1 MNADDFRQWGTLFF
15 TYIPVPASQSIPIPT
30 QSIEVRVTYF
40 GIISSKNEK
49 QQEYMKILL
58 GNVKYGIETFIISN
72 CIFGLFYIKK
82 KVVDRCV
89 IVIV

>member
-40 GIISSKNEK
+40 GIISYQVEK
-49 QQEYMKILL
+49 TLEFLNLIL
-58 GNVKYGIETFIISN
+58 SN
-72 CIFGLFYIKK
+72 CIFGLVYINSE
-82 KVVDRCV
+82 VVDRFV
-89 IVIV
+89 IVIG